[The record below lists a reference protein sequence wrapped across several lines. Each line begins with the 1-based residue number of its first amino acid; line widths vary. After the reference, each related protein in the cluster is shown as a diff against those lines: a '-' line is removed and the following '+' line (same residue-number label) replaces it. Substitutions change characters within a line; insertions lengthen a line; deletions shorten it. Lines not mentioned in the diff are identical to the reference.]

1 MNSLAEDTAM
11 TAALFGGTGQT
22 GRRLLDELL
31 TRGWTVRALVRNRS
45 RLTRSGPLTVLEG
58 DARDLPTVTDTIRS
72 ADAVFCCLGMSDIA
86 HPMTDFSDS
95 VKTILRAMHD
105 LGVRRILAVASA
117 GVLDHPDGGYRFSQG
132 IPDWLR
138 NISAEHVRNY
148 EALRDSGLDWTLM
161 CPLTLAGDIPAGHGR
176 FAYDDLPPGS
186 ADTGYDDL
194 ARTMA
199 ELTSVREA
207 FGRRVGIVS
216 DRP

>member
-1 MNSLAEDTAM
+1 M
-11 TAALFGGTGQT
+11 TAALFGSTGQT

-31 TRGWTVRALVRNRS
+31 SRGWSVRAFARS
-45 RLTRSGPLTVLEG
+45 RDRIAPHTRVSILEG
-58 DARDLPTVTDTIRS
+58 DARNLPAVTAAIRG

-86 HPMTDFSDS
+86 VPATDFSDS

-117 GVLDHPDGGYRFSQG
+117 GVLDHPGGGYRFSQG

-138 NISAEHVRNY
+138 NIAAEHIRNY
-148 EALRDSGLDWTLM
+148 EALRDSGLDWTLF
-161 CPLTLAGDIPAGHGR
+161 CPTTLTGDIPAGHGR
-176 FAYDDLPPGS
+176 FAYEDLPPGS
-186 ADTGYDDL
+186 ADTGYADL

-199 ELTSVREA
+199 ELAGEREA